1 MIETIHQL
9 VDVLTGYQ
17 PAAVVTAATR
27 LGLFDALSPT
37 EPRTPAQLASSL
49 EVSEAALAKLLA
61 AIEAIGLATGVPGG
75 YLATPFAAT
84 ELGSSGDF
92 RHVVDKEGFFAAT
105 WLDLAET
112 VRTGRPR
119 LAPWRQRLVTEPDQA
134 QAFLVALDVL
144 ARRTGPDL
152 AGMPALA
159 PGRRVVDV
167 GGGLGTYSRLLAEAG
182 STVTLVDLPE
192 VVAWAQP
199 RLAGVPVTIVA
210 ADVLAHPSC
219 GVAAGSQDAALVSHL
234 VHDLDREAAVGILS
248 AAARAVRPGG
258 RVVVND
264 FAGDS
269 GPGAFGPLFDLMMA
283 LETGGNAYARADLV
297 AMMKEAGLAEV
308 TVEEFDPPLTVVSGA
323 VR

>member
-9 VDVLTGYQ
+9 VDVITGYQ
-17 PAAVVTAATR
+17 PAAVVTAASR
-27 LGLFDALSPT
+27 LGLLDALSPT
-37 EPRTPAQLASSL
+37 EPRTPAQLAASL
-49 EVSEAALAKLLA
+49 EVSEAALTKLLA
-61 AIEAIGLATGVPGG
+61 AIEAIGLATGVPDG
-75 YLATPFAAT
+75 YLATEFAAA
-84 ELGSSGDF
+84 ELGSSGDL
-92 RHVVDKEGFFAAT
+92 RHVVDKEGFFAAA

-119 LAPWRQRLVTEPDQA
+119 LAPWRQRLITDPDQA
-134 QAFLVALDVL
+134 HAFLVALDVL

-152 AGMPALA
+152 AGMPVVA
-159 PGRRVVDV
+159 PGKQVVDV
-167 GGGLGTYSRLLAEAG
+167 GGGLGTYSRLIAEAG

-192 VVAWAQP
+192 VVAWAEP

-234 VHDLDREAAVGILS
+234 VHDLDRETAIGVLS
-248 AAARAVRPGG
+248 AAAGAVRRGG

-283 LETGGNAYARADLV
+283 LETGGNAYARVDLV
-297 AMMKEAGLAEV
+297 AMMKEAGLAGV
-308 TVEEFDPPLTVVSGA
+308 TVEGFDPPLTVISGA